1 MPIPSYTGKQSLGTQ
16 IIFIKDGDIFS
27 EEEGEESTPV
37 DIGAINDETKHM
49 LAADDSIEYSH
60 ASLSPDQE
68 LQRFLDEKY

>member
-27 EEEGEESTPV
+27 EEEEGGSTPV
-37 DIGAINDETKHM
+37 DIRAINDETKQM

-60 ASLSPDQE
+60 VSLTPGQE
-68 LQRFLDEKY
+68 LQRFLDEKF